1 MNENST
7 SSSSITTFSSPNTTL
22 PSEQSQNNVNALKS
36 SISDLA
42 FGFESIFRPEFD
54 SVCSHLQELIRSQQ
68 VIGDLLKEGNTAMA
82 SIPQM
87 KEIQEVLSHMP
98 SYINKLHFIKQEMHQ
113 IQDKTHKMKI
123 RSDKLLK

>member
-1 MNENST
+1 MLKNQKKMNENST

-54 SVCSHLQELIRSQQ
+54 SVCSHLQELMYVFVVENDFYDQND
-68 VIGDLLKEGNTAMA
+68 VN
-82 SIPQM
+82 
-87 KEIQEVLSHMP
+87 
-98 SYINKLHFIKQEMHQ
+98 NN
-113 IQDKTHKMKI
+113 
-123 RSDKLLK
+123 